1 MALAQLLSAHRVHFA
16 VQSGR
21 HTQFRRCYRS
31 ANPVLFDVITMHRSG
46 TSPVSYCCRLH
57 SRSAHSVRSAHS
69 IAHPGSVSTTGP
81 FVETVDVQ
89 VFADAVLAAV
99 AASSVCTQPE
109 SSGIPIVQQSHICLF
124 LGHAVPTSLS
134 LQISRESPLSSFNRY
149 RALVLD
155 TSYRPIDIVNWQR
168 AICLDLFDK
177 VCRMFSQTWVT
188 LFRLMPKN
196 ILLNLQ
202 VDVLEYY
209 DALVH
214 SARHEFMIPA
224 VLRVRMYVQRDH
236 KGRISLTR
244 RNLLLRDNS
253 ICQ

>member
-1 MALAQLLSAHRVHFA
+1 
-16 VQSGR
+16 
-21 HTQFRRCYRS
+21 
-31 ANPVLFDVITMHRSG
+31 
-46 TSPVSYCCRLH
+46 
-57 SRSAHSVRSAHS
+57 
-69 IAHPGSVSTTGP
+69 
-81 FVETVDVQ
+81 
-89 VFADAVLAAV
+89 
-99 AASSVCTQPE
+99 
-109 SSGIPIVQQSHICLF
+109 
-124 LGHAVPTSLS
+124 
-134 LQISRESPLSSFNRY
+134 
-149 RALVLD
+149 
-155 TSYRPIDIVNWQR
+155 
-168 AICLDLFDK
+168 
-177 VCRMFSQTWVT
+177 MFSQTWVT